1 MKKGSNGTVIMGC
14 ETEKEL
20 EKLKTTKLKT
30 KLSENFKI
38 IESPRI
44 KPKIK
49 VINIDEETYYKLDDD
64 KLLATIKKQNRIDAK
79 KKGFYMRIVKKIMK
93 EKSKDNNQEE

>member
-1 MKKGSNGTVIMGC
+1 MRDWKRVGKVKDHN
-14 ETEKEL
+14 
-20 EKLKTTKLKT
+20 EKLKA

-44 KPKIK
+44 KSKIK
-49 VINIDEETYYKLDDD
+49 VINIDEEAYKLDDD

-93 EKSKDNNQEE
+93 EKSKDNSQEE